1 MTPSDNTAPE
11 NLSFE
16 DALKE
21 LESIVEKLERGEVS
35 LDDAVA
41 AYERG
46 AMLKKLC
53 QDRLDEARLKVDKI
67 RAQKGSSD
75 ITGTT
80 SFDAE

>member
-1 MTPSDNTAPE
+1 MTPSENKAQE

-21 LESIVEKLERGEVS
+21 LETIVEKLERGEVS

-67 RAQKGSSD
+67 RAQKASSAVE
-75 ITGTT
+75 GTT
-80 SFDAE
+80 SFDVE

>member
-1 MTPSDNTAPE
+1 MSEQE

-21 LESIVEKLERGEVS
+21 LETIVEKLERGEVS

-46 AMLKKLC
+46 AVLKKLC

-67 RAQKGSSD
+67 RAQKASSS
-75 ITGTT
+75 IEGTAPL
-80 SFDAE
+80 DNE

>member
-1 MTPSDNTAPE
+1 MTPSENTAQE

-21 LESIVEKLERGEVS
+21 LETIVEKLERGEVS
-35 LDDAVA
+35 LNDAVA

-67 RAQKGSSD
+67 RAQKASSAVE
-75 ITGTT
+75 GTT

>member
-1 MTPSDNTAPE
+1 MSEQE

-21 LESIVEKLERGEVS
+21 LETIVEKLERGEVS

-46 AMLKKLC
+46 AVLKKLC

-67 RAQKGSSD
+67 RAQKASSSIED
-75 ITGTT
+75 TAPL
-80 SFDAE
+80 DNE

>member
-1 MTPSDNTAPE
+1 MTASDKTAQE

-21 LESIVEKLERGEVS
+21 LETIVEKLERGEVS

-46 AMLKKLC
+46 AILKKLC

-67 RAQKGSSD
+67 RAQKASSAVE
-75 ITGTT
+75 GTT

>member
-1 MTPSDNTAPE
+1 MTASENTAQE

-21 LESIVEKLERGEVS
+21 LETIVEKLERGEVS
-35 LDDAVA
+35 LNDAVA

-67 RAQKGSSD
+67 RAQKASSAVE
-75 ITGTT
+75 GTT

>member
-1 MTPSDNTAPE
+1 MTPSDNAAQE

-21 LESIVEKLERGEVS
+21 LETSVEKLERGEVS

-67 RAQKGSSD
+67 RAQKASSSVD
-75 ITGTT
+75 GTT
-80 SFDAE
+80 SFDVK

>member
-1 MTPSDNTAPE
+1 MTPSENKAQE

-21 LESIVEKLERGEVS
+21 LETIVEKLERGEVS

-46 AMLKKLC
+46 ALLKKLC

-67 RAQKGSSD
+67 RAQKASSAVE
-75 ITGTT
+75 GTT

>member
-1 MTPSDNTAPE
+1 MTPSENTAQE

-21 LESIVEKLERGEVS
+21 LETIVEKLERGEVS

-67 RAQKGSSD
+67 RAQKASSAVE
-75 ITGTT
+75 GTT
-80 SFDAE
+80 SFNAE

>member
-1 MTPSDNTAPE
+1 MTPSDNAAQE

-16 DALKE
+16 NALKE
-21 LESIVEKLERGEVS
+21 LETIVEKLERGEVS

-67 RAQKGSSD
+67 RAQKASSSVE
-75 ITGTT
+75 GTT